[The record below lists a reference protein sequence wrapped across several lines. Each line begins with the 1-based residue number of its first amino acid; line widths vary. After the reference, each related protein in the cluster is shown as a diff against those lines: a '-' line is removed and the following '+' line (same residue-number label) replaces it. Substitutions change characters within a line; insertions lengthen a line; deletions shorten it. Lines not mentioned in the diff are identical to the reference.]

1 MKYQI
6 WLDSS
11 ERASPSSVSNVEEIP
26 TFDTTYN
33 TPFPL
38 PRRGYVSVVGFNQ
51 GTEISKYQGGSL
63 GSAQDK
69 KNLMMYNGFNCFS
82 ALTINL
88 NVGGDDVLQPV
99 RGETTWGIEPDFSI
113 DPTSKPETIKKQTPI
128 GVIGCFKGLA
138 QNTAQFQFAT
148 APPPTF
154 LTSSKYGF
162 VPLVQNT
169 IIQPIRSLVIF
180 NDPTRLRMTFTAQQK
195 FQLQPDDGLSGI
207 VQGIGKTFYYFNN
220 IPQLQLPL
228 LTELDSVNTSR
239 TIPYDNSFMI
249 CLEIEPVL
257 EIERPLRSSKWLWIE
272 SRFSEK
278 VGELGKQSRIQQSPN
293 YQGFEADIDPTL
305 IAENYKLPTW
315 DLYYS
320 NPLLLSGL
328 YNVKVVGFNMGLETK
343 AVGEDELLN
352 NMCYQM
358 DNLYN
363 SLYVSTEFSSA
374 YVGNSADNN
383 PDPPALTSDYTVP
396 IVPLSTTGFY
406 NLTTIGI
413 VNSQDSMGTQ
423 VKYLSSFINGL
434 SPQVP
439 GNSTRDIFTGQMTA
453 TPAPDN
459 INLMSKPQTFDLN
472 PSQNTIHIV
481 LTTNDF
487 LQMKTDSP
495 DAYENWRIPYRRDV
509 NYPPSTAYPTP
520 TSPDDNFYLPFDL
533 PYQMCIQFDPC

>member
-1 MKYQI
+1 

-195 FQLQPDDGLSGI
+195 FQLQPDDGLS
-207 VQGIGKTFYYFNN
+207 
-220 IPQLQLPL
+220 
-228 LTELDSVNTSR
+228 
-239 TIPYDNSFMI
+239 
-249 CLEIEPVL
+249 
-257 EIERPLRSSKWLWIE
+257 
-272 SRFSEK
+272 
-278 VGELGKQSRIQQSPN
+278 
-293 YQGFEADIDPTL
+293 
-305 IAENYKLPTW
+305 
-315 DLYYS
+315 
-320 NPLLLSGL
+320 
-328 YNVKVVGFNMGLETK
+328 
-343 AVGEDELLN
+343 
-352 NMCYQM
+352 
-358 DNLYN
+358 
-363 SLYVSTEFSSA
+363 
-374 YVGNSADNN
+374 
-383 PDPPALTSDYTVP
+383 
-396 IVPLSTTGFY
+396 
-406 NLTTIGI
+406 
-413 VNSQDSMGTQ
+413 
-423 VKYLSSFINGL
+423 
-434 SPQVP
+434 
-439 GNSTRDIFTGQMTA
+439 
-453 TPAPDN
+453 
-459 INLMSKPQTFDLN
+459 
-472 PSQNTIHIV
+472 
-481 LTTNDF
+481 
-487 LQMKTDSP
+487 
-495 DAYENWRIPYRRDV
+495 
-509 NYPPSTAYPTP
+509 
-520 TSPDDNFYLPFDL
+520 
-533 PYQMCIQFDPC
+533 